1 LLLSLGDRKRRL
13 QASRILKRQGIPVYK
28 AVNNV
33 MYKPFLNHLEQSL
46 FQRFDLQSR
55 PIPAGLEHQ
64 VSDRGRSPATIQSWS
79 YECPEFR
86 KIRYT
91 YIDAGASAQIFN
103 SVIYP
108 NPQYRLP
115 LLGIDFLSFGQVKN
129 LIVMDFQPLFQ
140 DEAYLA
146 KYIYPLKTLHD
157 QYPDLVQDL
166 EMKFYDANQYFSKY
180 LLFAKTDPETVKT
193 RVFEAFK
200 DYLNL
205 YWQMLADAEPS
216 TDPED
221 IQQIVKAQK
230 DYDQYSADRDPASGL
245 FSSYFGHEWSERFLY
260 GFLFEDAVPLASA
273 AQR

>member
-1 LLLSLGDRKRRL
+1 
-13 QASRILKRQGIPVYK
+13 
-28 AVNNV
+28 
-33 MYKPFLNHLEQSL
+33 MYKPFLEHLEKSL
-46 FQRFDLQSR
+46 FQKFDLQSR
-55 PIPAGLEHQ
+55 SIPAGLESR
-64 VSDRGRSPATIQSWS
+64 VSDRGKSPATITSWS
-79 YECPEFR
+79 YQCPEFR

-108 NPQYRLP
+108 SFGYELP

-140 DEAYLA
+140 DEAYLQ
-146 KYIYPLKTLHD
+146 KYIHPLKALHD
-157 QYPDLVQDL
+157 QYPDLAQNL

-193 RVFEAFK
+193 RVLEAFK

-205 YWQMLADAEPS
+205 YWQMLAEAQPASEP
-216 TDPED
+216 EE
-221 IQQIVKAQK
+221 IQRILKAQK

-245 FSSYFGHEWSERFLY
+245 FSSYFGHEWAERFLY
-260 GFLFEDAVPLASA
+260 EFLFEDAMPLAASVKSGS
-273 AQR
+273 R

>member
-1 LLLSLGDRKRRL
+1 
-13 QASRILKRQGIPVYK
+13 
-28 AVNNV
+28 
-33 MYKPFLNHLEQSL
+33 MYKPFLEHLEQSL
-46 FQRFDLQSR
+46 FQKFDLQSR
-55 PIPAGLEHQ
+55 SIPAGLEGR
-64 VSDRGRSPATIQSWS
+64 VSDRGKSPATITSWC
-79 YECPEFR
+79 YQCPEFR

-108 NPQYRLP
+108 NFGYELP

-140 DEAYLA
+140 DEAYLR
-146 KYIYPLKTLHD
+146 KYIHPLKALHD
-157 QYPDLVQDL
+157 RYPDLAQNL

-193 RVFEAFK
+193 RVLEAFK

-205 YWQMLADAEPS
+205 YWQMLAEAEPS
-216 TDPED
+216 TAPIDM
-221 IQQIVKAQK
+221 QRIVKAQK

-245 FSSYFGHEWSERFLY
+245 FSSYFGHEWAERFLY
-260 GFLFEDAVPLASA
+260 EFLFEDAMPLAVA
-273 AQR
+273 KK

>member
-1 LLLSLGDRKRRL
+1 VQIRFTFLIKILLVSFY
-13 QASRILKRQGIPVYK
+13 LKI
-28 AVNNV
+28 
-33 MYKPFLNHLEQSL
+33 MYKPFLEHLERSL
-46 FQRFDLQSR
+46 KERFDLQNR
-55 PIPAGLEHQ
+55 LIPAGLASCT
-64 VSDRGRSPATIQSWS
+64 SDRGRNPATINSWC
-79 YECPEFR
+79 YECAELR

-108 NPQYRLP
+108 SSQYDLP

-140 DEAYLA
+140 DAAYLE
-146 KYIYPLKTLHD
+146 KYIYPLKALHEK
-157 QYPDLVQDL
+157 YPELSQNL

-193 RVFEAFK
+193 RAFEAFK

-205 YWQMLADAEPS
+205 YWQMLADATPLDDQS
-216 TDPED
+216 DMQRV
-221 IQQIVKAQK
+221 IKAQK

-245 FSSYFGHEWSERFLY
+245 FSSYFGHEWSEKFLY
-260 GFLFEDAVPLASA
+260 GFLFEDARPLAA
-273 AQR
+273 GLRT